1 MRHAPTQTRLVK
13 ALTGGY
19 ETRLRAGRQWRAA
32 SVQESKRGVGEGGQ
46 GRATGDGRVEKVS
59 SDTRP
64 CSVGSLPLHVYSK
77 SWWLWSILNLFDVIE
92 IESVLTRLYGC
103 LLAYWLCPVAGAT
116 LPLAPLASR
125 VCCAALRCPLPAA
138 FPSGPMS
145 PSSRTTHL
153 WAYCSEGLTPRS
165 SRPPTLLLLPP

>member
-1 MRHAPTQTRLVK
+1 MTGSTKGEAVALHMRHAPTQTRLVK
-13 ALTGGY
+13 AL
-19 ETRLRAGRQWRAA
+19 E
-32 SVQESKRGVGEGGQ
+32 GEGGR
-46 GRATGDGRVEKVS
+46 GGTGGGWVEKVS

-92 IESVLTRLYGC
+92 IESVLTLTCTVACLRTGC
-103 LLAYWLCPVAGAT
+103 VQSLGTT